1 MTPIQVLRLCRNI
14 TASLCALALAACA
27 SVRIESGP
35 DQVRVEQRWGVLA
48 ISVDSPAN
56 AYVAK
61 VESLGLLNTPFG
73 WSAGFSRQSWAA
85 LGPECRLVI
94 WVSQPEHLETARRL
108 ADPKAGICIA
118 APQQPTT
125 GEKHH
130 ETQPESPDA
139 LPGTRP

>member
-1 MTPIQVLRLCRNI
+1 MKSRQALRLCMNV
-14 TASLCALALAACA
+14 AAGLCALALAACA
-27 SVRIESGP
+27 SVHIESGP

-48 ISVDSPAN
+48 ITVADPAN
-56 AYVAK
+56 AYVAR
-61 VESLGLLNTPFG
+61 VESLGLLSTPFG
-73 WSAGFSRQSWAA
+73 WSAGFARQSWAA

-118 APQQPTT
+118 APQQPPS
-125 GEKHH
+125 GEEHH
-130 ETQPESPDA
+130 ENQPESPAA

>member
-1 MTPIQVLRLCRNI
+1 MKSPQALRLCMNL
-14 TASLCALALAACA
+14 TAGLCALALVACA

-48 ISVDSPAN
+48 ITVDDPAKS
-56 AYVAK
+56 YVAK
-61 VESLGLLNTPFG
+61 VESLGLLSTPFG

-118 APQQPTT
+118 APQQPPR
-125 GEKHH
+125 GEK
-130 ETQPESPDA
+130 TP
-139 LPGTRP
+139 